1 MFCFRESCDGTEVT
15 SAGSQTK
22 LTECNELE
30 KQKEDEEPRDGQKRK
45 LDFKVCQV
53 FVWPWWGTLTS

>member
-30 KQKEDEEPRDGQKRK
+30 KRKEDEEPRDGQKRK
-45 LDFKVCQV
+45 LDFKVCQL
-53 FVWPWWGTLTS
+53 FVWL